1 MTTPSDAMS
10 ERVPDATLDL
20 RRDVCP
26 ITYVRTKLKL
36 ESMAPGTVLEI
47 WLSRDEAVRGVPRS
61 AQEDGHQVLS
71 LEPQVDGSWRLLL
84 RNNRRI

>member
-1 MTTPSDAMS
+1 VSTPSDAMAG
-10 ERVPDATLDL
+10 RVADATLDL
-20 RRDVCP
+20 RGDVCP

-36 ESMAPGTVLEI
+36 ESMAPGAVLEI

-84 RNNRRI
+84 RNNRRT

>member
-1 MTTPSDAMS
+1 VTTPSDPMS
-10 ERVPDATLDL
+10 PPVPDATLDL

-36 ESMAPGTVLEI
+36 ESMAPGAVLEV

-84 RNNRRI
+84 QNNRRI